1 MAKTSLHTH
10 THGCRAL
17 TWRLMGFLVLQPV
30 ALCEITLKQNTE
42 TAWNSFLLVSASL
55 AYLFVCWKLC

>member
-42 TAWNSFLLVSASL
+42 TA
-55 AYLFVCWKLC
+55 